1 VPSIPR
7 GPDSGLGSLG
17 VVTRSPAPPVCLAR
31 TMNEIA
37 VAGTTWVVTELAGVE
52 TPEPRPELAFG
63 TDGRLAGRVGVNRI
77 MGAYELHGSALVVR
91 NAATT
96 RMAGP
101 PEAMEREQRLLEI
114 LGRAPRLVAHG
125 DRLDLG
131 DGAAILVRRLDEPDA
146 DGSGRTGGGDDLVG

>member
-1 VPSIPR
+1 
-7 GPDSGLGSLG
+7 
-17 VVTRSPAPPVCLAR
+17 VVARRFASFVCLAR

-37 VAGTTWVVTELAGVE
+37 MAGTTWVVTELAGVE

-77 MGAYELHGSALVVR
+77 MGAYELHGDALVVR

-101 PEAMEREQRLLEI
+101 PDAMEREQRLLEL
-114 LGRAPRLVAHG
+114 LGRTPRLVARG

-131 DGAAILVRRLDEPDA
+131 DGAAILVRRA
-146 DGSGRTGGGDDLVG
+146 DGPSADGPGTPAAAPEHDGSAPRRAT